1 MTMVLP
7 VNPYARETMNRIIA
21 PIVSLLLASA
31 FPLVAQAQTLTGKV
45 VSVGDGDTLRVTT
58 SSKALTVRLACID
71 APETAQLPHG
81 RASTGRLKQLLPVG
95 QAITLRVADTDRY
108 GRAVAKVY
116 RDNLSINLA
125 MVQEGQ
131 AVVYRDYLSACP
143 ELREQLLK
151 VEASAKS
158 RRIGF
163 WAQANPVMP
172 WDFRRGSRSATPT
185 RTTPLPPTPPRVSP
199 AKQDY
204 DCSDFK
210 TQAQAQAILNQTP
223 SSDPHRLDSDG
234 DRVACESLP

>member
-1 MTMVLP
+1 MTS
-7 VNPYARETMNRIIA
+7 R
-21 PIVSLLLASA
+21 LLLTLNALVLVILV
-31 FPLVAQAQTLTGKV
+31 PLEVQAQTLTGKV
-45 VSVGDGDTLRVTT
+45 LSVGDGDTLRVATGGKT
-58 SSKALTVRLACID
+58 LTVRLACID

-81 RASTGRLKQLLPVG
+81 KASTGRLKQLLPVG

-116 RDNLSINLA
+116 RGNLSINLA

-131 AVVYRDYLSACP
+131 AVVYRDYLRACP

-151 VEASAKS
+151 AEASAKR
-158 RRIGF
+158 RRISF

-185 RTTPLPPTPPRVSP
+185 RGMPRQSAPASVSP
-199 AKQDY
+199 AAQDY

-223 SSDPHRLDSDG
+223 GADPHRLDADKDS
-234 DRVACESLP
+234 VACESLP